1 MVKTKKSTNKRK
13 RSHTISNTK
22 RLKQSNLKESN
33 LKESNLKQS
42 NDNIDCNSDKSDDN
56 ENSVLKNLFDKFIT
70 LFQ

>member
-22 RLKQSNLKESN
+22 RLKQSN